1 MHMKKTLL
9 AAATLLVASHA
20 FANSVE
26 DKIRQTVSQSLE
38 VPVEKVTKAGFGD
51 LYEVVSP
58 QGIAYTD
65 KNASF
70 VIFNGVAIDTATKTN
85 LTEKRTEELSRFDW
99 KDLPLKDA
107 IKVVRGNGSR
117 VIATLEDPN
126 CGFCKRLATE
136 VQKMDNVTIYTFLLP
151 VLGDDS
157 VKKAKSIWCSQ
168 DRAKAWNAQMLENT
182 APTAAGNC
190 DTPIERNQALGRK
203 LRVNGT
209 PAILFQ
215 NGTRVPG
222 YMTADKLE
230 VKLSEKVAQK

>member
-1 MHMKKTLL
+1 MRNTML
-9 AAATLLVASHA
+9 AAAAILIASHS
-20 FANSVE
+20 FASTVE
-26 DKIRQTVSQSLE
+26 EKIKQTVSQSLDI
-38 VPVEKVTKAGFGD
+38 PVEKVSKAGFGD
-51 LYEVVSP
+51 MYEVVTP

-65 KNASF
+65 KTASV
-70 VIFNGVAIDTATKTN
+70 VIFNGVAIESATKTN

-117 VIATLEDPN
+117 VIATVEDPN
-126 CGFCKRLATE
+126 CGFCKRLAAE
-136 VQKMDNVTIYTFLLP
+136 VQKMDNVTVYTFLMP

-157 VKKAKSIWCSQ
+157 VKKSKAIWCSQ
-168 DRAKAWNAQMLENT
+168 DRVKAWNAAMLENA
-182 APTAAGNC
+182 APATNGNC

-203 LRVNGT
+203 LRINGT

-230 VKLSEKVAQK
+230 MKLSEKVAQR

>member
-1 MHMKKTLL
+1 MTKILL
-9 AAATLLVASHA
+9 AAALMVASSS
-20 FANSVE
+20 FASTLE
-26 DKIRQTVSQSLE
+26 EKIKQTVSQSLDIQ
-38 VPVEKVTKAGFGD
+38 VEKVSKAGFGD
-51 LYEVVSP
+51 MYEVVTP

-65 KNASF
+65 KTASV
-70 VIFNGVAIDTATKTN
+70 VIFNGVAIESATKAN
-85 LTEKRTEELSRFDW
+85 LTEKRTEELARFDW

-126 CGFCKRLATE
+126 CGFCKRLAAE
-136 VQKMDNVTIYTFLLP
+136 VQKMDNVTVYTFLMP
-151 VLGDDS
+151 VLGEDS
-157 VKKAKSIWCSQ
+157 VKKSKSIWCSA
-168 DRAKAWNAQMLENT
+168 DRAKAWTTAMTENA

-230 VKLSEKVAQK
+230 LKLGEKVAQK